1 MNVIQSAIR
10 YPITTTVGVLFIVLF
25 GVVSLLRL
33 PIQLT
38 PDVTKEE
45 ITVDTRWHGA
55 SSNEIEREIIDEQEE
70 QLKGV

>member
-1 MNVIQSAIR
+1 MNVIASAIR
-10 YPITTTVGVLFIVLF
+10 YPVTTAVGVLFVVLF

-33 PIQLT
+33 PVQLT

-55 SSNEIEREIIDEQEE
+55 SSHEIER
-70 QLKGV
+70 

>member
-10 YPITTTVGVLFIVLF
+10 YPVTSTVGVLFIILF

-38 PDVTKEE
+38 PDVTKEGNY
-45 ITVDTRWHGA
+45 RQYSMAW
-55 SSNEIEREIIDEQEE
+55 SQFQRN
-70 QLKGV
+70 